1 MPTVFNSNM
10 VMERSS
16 VDEVKDLFTI
26 LYLSPDWIW
35 MRPEIAV
42 NDFGQISYDG
52 GDWHGSASL
61 DFSDNGLAWEMTFH
75 PRANSSLMKTYTFTR
90 VENTHV
96 FLSVNRCC
104 RNDMLLVPEILWLQG
119 MH

>member
-10 VMERSS
+10 VMERSGA
-16 VDEVKDLFTI
+16 DTVKHYFTI
-26 LYLSPDWIW
+26 LHLSPDWIW

-42 NDFGQISYDG
+42 NDFAQISYDG
-52 GDWHGSASL
+52 GDWHGSASY
-61 DFSDNGLAWEMTFH
+61 DFSDYGLSWEMTFH

-90 VENTHV
+90 VENTEV

-104 RNDMLLVPEILWLQG
+104 NNSMLLVPKIFD
-119 MH
+119 

>member
-1 MPTVFNSNM
+1 MPKVFNSNM
-10 VMERSS
+10 VSERSGA
-16 VDEVKDLFTI
+16 DEVKNLFTI
-26 LYLSPDWIW
+26 LYLSPDSIQN
-35 MRPEIAV
+35 RPEIAV

-104 RNDMLLVPEILWLQG
+104 RNDMLLVKKILD
-119 MH
+119 

>member
-1 MPTVFNSNM
+1 MPKVFNSNM
-10 VMERSS
+10 VSERSGA
-16 VDEVKDLFTI
+16 DEVKNLFTI
-26 LYLSPDWIW
+26 LYLSPDSIQN
-35 MRPEIAV
+35 RPEIAV

-90 VENTHV
+90 VENTDV

-104 RNDMLLVPEILWLQG
+104 RNDMLLVKKILD
-119 MH
+119 